1 MFSKIRQLLRLG
13 RAADPGLQEPDS
25 SDAEAYAE
33 RLQQEQQTYR
43 DCENVHELPEIF
55 HYWSNRYLRPQLERF
70 GFSHPDQFYSF
81 YCRKAFDYKGSQRPL
96 RIASIGSGNCD
107 TEVRLAQALNES
119 GIIDFHIECLDI
131 NQQMLDRG
139 RELAE
144 DSGVQVHIVPLRV
157 DFNNWQPEGRYD
169 VIMANQSLHHVVEL
183 ERLFDAIKGS
193 LTPGGRF
200 LTADMIGRN
209 GHQRWPEALD
219 ALEPFW
225 DELPDA
231 YRFNRLLQRQEQR
244 FMNHDCSGH
253 GFEGIRAQDI
263 LPLLIQRFEFELFI
277 PFANLVTVLIDRP
290 FGHNFDAA
298 GEWDRDYIDRLHAA
312 DEEGFLS
319 GRFKPT
325 QMFAVLRNEP
335 QDTLL
340 VDPRLTPE
348 FCVRQP

>member
-1 MFSKIRQLLRLG
+1 M
-13 RAADPGLQEPDS
+13 
-25 SDAEAYAE
+25 
-33 RLQQEQQTYR
+33 
-43 DCENVHELPEIF
+43 
-55 HYWSNRYLRPQLERF
+55 
-70 GFSHPDQFYSF
+70 
-81 YCRKAFDYKGSQRPL
+81 
-96 RIASIGSGNCD
+96 
-107 TEVRLAQALNES
+107 NES